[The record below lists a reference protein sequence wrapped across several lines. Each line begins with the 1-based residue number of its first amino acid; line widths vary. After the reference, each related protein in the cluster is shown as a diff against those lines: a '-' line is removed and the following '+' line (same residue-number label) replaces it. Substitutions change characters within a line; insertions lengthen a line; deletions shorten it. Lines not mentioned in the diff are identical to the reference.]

1 MRAKWTHIQLLITS
15 GKKRAALSKLLKEGS
30 RARVACSK
38 ALHVTSTMLAH
49 AQRQSSQPSRD
60 HLTKVGF

>member
-49 AQRQSSQPSRD
+49 A
-60 HLTKVGF
+60 